1 VVGFH
6 VEDMGDGYVLRGVN
20 KGAGSE
26 AAGHWVLCSAILE
39 QPSPG
44 MIRMKADYVSM
55 GRSAPTKD
63 GLELFHIDHAL
74 YDVPQRTGAD
84 PGKYELDLEP
94 SWW

>member
-1 VVGFH
+1 MQCNTRIPQLWY
-6 VEDMGDGYVLRGVN
+6 EQDESR
-20 KGAGSE
+20 
-26 AAGHWVLCSAILE
+26 LC
-39 QPSPG
+39 
-44 MIRMKADYVSM
+44 M